1 MIRFK
6 IDLYQKVS
14 KGVEEKVIARE
25 SELVFPDVGI
35 SQIGV
40 AIPEHY
46 IKVAEIAKLRG
57 LDPNFA
63 TKGLG
68 LLEARIPYET
78 SIEDLIVKAVQQID
92 YQDVKRFYV
101 GTESD
106 SDMSKP
112 LAVTALNKK
121 LGLTVVPVQSKFACL
136 EGVQTL
142 LLACEY
148 SVAHKGKPAIA
159 IAADRS
165 IYHEADPEA
174 EITSGCAAV
183 AMRVEMNPELLALDY
198 QHIGQ
203 YAEDIDDFRIPWR
216 TAPFPE
222 VDGPLTKPAFLKCIK
237 WAVADWK
244 KENPGFGPILDKL
257 DYFVLHVPFAKIV
270 EWHMAMFW
278 HHEKFGEEERLTI
291 EDCLKNPEL
300 WDEYKKTIDETRKMP
315 EFREFFAQKVSP
327 GLQYNSY
334 TGNCYTASI
343 FISLIA
349 VLEQIKEDQ
358 ELGMAAYG
366 SGAGSLIVR
375 GRAMKSGFRN
385 NLKEQIEKK
394 GKELILEQYQEWRE
408 RTLKEIRS
416 TSPS

>member
-14 KGVEEKVIARE
+14 KGVEEKVIVRE
-25 SELVFPDVGI
+25 SESVLPNVGI

-148 SVAHKGKPAIA
+148 SVAHEGKPAIA

-291 EDCLKNPEL
+291 EDCLENPEL

-327 GLQYNSY
+327 GLRYNSY

-343 FISLIA
+343 FISPALLRRKGHSEVIHPIA
-349 VLEQIKEDQ
+349 I
-358 ELGMAAYG
+358 
-366 SGAGSLIVR
+366 
-375 GRAMKSGFRN
+375 
-385 NLKEQIEKK
+385 
-394 GKELILEQYQEWRE
+394 
-408 RTLKEIRS
+408 
-416 TSPS
+416 PSSH

>member
-1 MIRFK
+1 MT
-6 IDLYQKVS
+6 
-14 KGVEEKVIARE
+14 ARKNE
-25 SELVFPDVGI
+25 SVFPNVGI

-57 LDPNFA
+57 LDSEFA

-68 LLEARIPYET
+68 LLEARVPYNT
-78 SIEDLIVKAVQQID
+78 SIEDLIAEAVQQID

-106 SDMSKP
+106 PDMSKP
-112 LAVTALNKK
+112 LAVTALNRN
-121 LGLTVVPVQSKFACL
+121 LGISVVPVQSKFACL
-136 EGVQTL
+136 EGVQSL

-148 SVAHKGKPAIA
+148 SVAHRKPAIA

-165 IYHEADPEA
+165 IYDEADPTA

-183 AMRVEMNPELLALDY
+183 AIRVEMNPGLLAIDY

-203 YAEDIDDFRIPWR
+203 YAEDIDDFKIPWK

-222 VDGPLTKPAFLKCIK
+222 IDGPLTKPSFLKCIK
-237 WAVADWK
+237 WAVINWK
-244 KENPGFGPILDKL
+244 QENPDFAILDRL
-257 DYFVLHVPFAKIV
+257 HYFIVHVPFSKIV
-270 EWHMAMFW
+270 EWYMAMFW
-278 HHEKFGEEERLTI
+278 HHEKFGEEEHLTI
-291 EDCLKNPEL
+291 EDCLESPGL
-300 WDEYKKTIDETRKMP
+300 WNKYKETIDETRKMP
-315 EFREFFAQKVSP
+315 EFRDFFAQKVSP
-327 GLQYNSY
+327 GLRYNSC

-349 VLEQIKEDQ
+349 VLEEIQKGQ

-366 SGAGSLIVR
+366 SGAGSLMVR
-375 GRAMKSGFRN
+375 GRAMKSGFRS
-385 NLKEQIEKK
+385 NLREQIEKK
-394 GKELILEQYQEWRE
+394 RKELTLEQYQDWRE
-408 RTLKEIRS
+408 RTLKEIRA
-416 TSPS
+416 TPLF

>member
-1 MIRFK
+1 M
-6 IDLYQKVS
+6 
-14 KGVEEKVIARE
+14 IARE
-25 SELVFPDVGI
+25 SEPVFPNVGI

-46 IKVAEIAKLRG
+46 MKVAEIAKLRG

-78 SIEDLIVKAVQQID
+78 SIEDLIVKAVQHID

-136 EGVQTL
+136 EGVQAL

-148 SVAHKGKPAIA
+148 SVSHTGKPAIA

-165 IYHEADPEA
+165 IYHETDPEA

-198 QHIGQ
+198 PHIGQ
-203 YAEDIDDFRIPWR
+203 YAEDIDDFRIPLR

-244 KENPGFGPILDKL
+244 IENPGFGPILDRL
-257 DYFVLHVPFAKIV
+257 DYFVIHVPFSKMV

-291 EDCLKNPEL
+291 EDCLENPDL

-315 EFREFFAQKVSP
+315 EFREFFAQKVRP
-327 GLQYNSY
+327 GLRYNSY

-349 VLEQIKEDQ
+349 VLEQIGKKQ

-366 SGAGSLIVR
+366 SGAGSLILR
-375 GRAMKSGFRN
+375 GRAMRSGFQS

-394 GKELILEQYQEWRE
+394 GKELTPEQYQEWRE
-408 RTLKEIRS
+408 RTLKEIRATPLS
-416 TSPS
+416 